1 MNINA
6 NPAAL
11 FLKFLPMSLHTVILL
26 SAKSAGALS
35 WIRCFQQHRYQRFLN
50 GRLEKPAAA
59 GMSSAAA
66 RWAGKAAV
74 LDKIKEDV
82 EPCIKS

>member
-11 FLKFLPMSLHTVILL
+11 FLKFSPMSPLTVILL
-26 SAKSAGALS
+26 PAKSAGALS
-35 WIRCFQQHRYQRFLN
+35 WIRCFQQHRYQRCLN
-50 GRLEKPAAA
+50 ARQEKPAAA

-66 RWAGKAAV
+66 RRTGKAAV
-74 LDKIKEDV
+74 LDNNKASGV
-82 EPCIKS
+82 Y